1 MVQYSFSLENFEIF
15 ILILVR
21 VSCFVYIAPFYGLSN
36 VPNQVKIGLSAMIAL
51 LVFGFADVSQ
61 VEYTGLI
68 GYAVIVLKEGITG
81 LLIGLAANICNSI
94 ILFAGN
100 IIDMDIGLAMAQEFD
115 PMMKTQVTITGNL
128 YQYFILLLMLATN
141 MHHYILRALIDSYEV
156 IPINGQMFDW
166 GSIANTWI
174 QFMGDMFVIAFRIML
189 PIFAC
194 IMILNCI
201 LGIMAKVAP
210 QMNMFAVGMQLKVL
224 LGLTVLFLIVTLLP
238 GISDFIFSEMK
249 RMIVSMI
256 EGMY

>member
-21 VSCFVYIAPFYGLSN
+21 VSCFVYIAPFYGMSN

-51 LVFGFADVSQ
+51 LVSGFADVSQ

-81 LLIGLAANICNSI
+81 LLIGLAANVCNSI

-100 IIDMDIGLAMAQEFD
+100 IIDMDIGLSMA
-115 PMMKTQVTITGNL
+115 TIFNPETNSDSTISGNF
-128 YQYFILLLMLATN
+128 YQKIIILILIASN
-141 MHHYILRALIDSYEV
+141 MHLYILRAIGDSFSV
-156 IPINGQMFDW
+156 IPIGGTQFNWQH
-166 GSIANTWI
+166 IADTLGTYMCD
-174 QFMGDMFVIAFRIML
+174 MGVIGFRIYL
-189 PIFAC
+189 PFFAC
-194 IMILNCI
+194 VMILNCI

-224 LGLTVLFLIVTLLP
+224 VGFAVMFLTVILLP
-238 GISDFIFSEMK
+238 DAADFISDEMK
-249 RMIVSMI
+249 KMVVMII
-256 EGMY
+256 EGLH